1 MLKTIDD
8 LKIGSVIRFGSYSAD
23 KNDQSPPPIEWY
35 KADQDNRLLS
45 RYCIDYL
52 VFDTIEHHTELYWLT
67 PNADYALSNIHQFL
81 NSEETEW
88 WASTHPSDACPNRGA
103 QWMSWASYAG
113 HAGFL
118 SLFESAEL
126 NSIEEVVLQ
135 NNIDD
140 SDVLARVWLP
150 SAADISS
157 LPLFKTV
164 GVRARMTNET
174 YKKAQYNLSNLY
186 ADSFCPF
193 WLRDSRTEFLSDRV
207 LVLGRNAHI
216 THESPLNSCGVRPLI
231 KLAADT
237 KVVPDGSGYT
247 VVGRGENVPAIP
259 TDESLFSFLG
269 LV

>member
-88 WASTHPSDACPNRGA
+88 WAPTHPNDACPNRG
-103 QWMSWASYAG
+103 MSWASYAG

-118 SLFESAEL
+118 SLFFLCLS
-126 NSIEEVVLQ
+126 
-135 NNIDD
+135 
-140 SDVLARVWLP
+140 
-150 SAADISS
+150 ISS
-157 LPLFKTV
+157 LSIMRSAMASEVPSTSMDFGLL
-164 GVRARMTNET
+164 ARI
-174 YKKAQYNLSNLY
+174 A
-186 ADSFCPF
+186 
-193 WLRDSRTEFLSDRV
+193 
-207 LVLGRNAHI
+207 
-216 THESPLNSCGVRPLI
+216 
-231 KLAADT
+231 
-237 KVVPDGSGYT
+237 
-247 VVGRGENVPAIP
+247 
-259 TDESLFSFLG
+259 
-269 LV
+269 